1 MVFNL
6 DKTDRVLYIICSCT
20 KPNSD
25 ATMHKQTI
33 LGTPMLQNV
42 SNINSFFEKCY
53 DFKLMYRSTPSSNK
67 IKYCIA
73 PVSKQLLPQPT
84 ICNNTINGL

>member
-42 SNINSFFEKCY
+42 SNILFSRNA
-53 DFKLMYRSTPSSNK
+53 MISN
-67 IKYCIA
+67 
-73 PVSKQLLPQPT
+73 
-84 ICNNTINGL
+84 